1 MIKILYNYL
10 HQLIDFFQKRNS
22 SIKSGGEEKT
32 SSRDLMATTEREILN
47 TPAEIAISPIL
58 TSGEQMQAVLTPQQH
73 YTRGMEDIWEK
84 VHQLPKGQ
92 DQVVLS
98 QLCAFG
104 KSSGSLDPKGLPALA
119 AHGFIIERPVE
130 DQEIWEP
137 YSPYLK
143 DFWRI
148 GIDVSVAYGFRLPSY
163 RAFQASLS
171 AIIQMTFN

>member
-1 MIKILYNYL
+1 
-10 HQLIDFFQKRNS
+10 
-22 SIKSGGEEKT
+22 
-32 SSRDLMATTEREILN
+32 MATSDREIFN
-47 TPAEIAISPIL
+47 TSAEIAISPIL

-73 YTRGMEDIWEK
+73 YTHGMEDIWEK

-98 QLCAFG
+98 QIWALG
-104 KSSGSLDPKGLPALA
+104 KSSGSPDPKGFPALA
-119 AHGFIIERPVE
+119 THSFIIEQPVE

-137 YSPYLK
+137 YTPYLK

-148 GIDVSVAYGFRLPSY
+148 GIDVTVAYGFRLRSHQ
-163 RAFQASLS
+163 AFQASLS

>member
-1 MIKILYNYL
+1 
-10 HQLIDFFQKRNS
+10 
-22 SIKSGGEEKT
+22 
-32 SSRDLMATTEREILN
+32 MATSDREIFN
-47 TPAEIAISPIL
+47 TPAEIAISPLL
-58 TSGEQMQAVLTPQQH
+58 TPREQMQAVLTPQQ
-73 YTRGMEDIWEK
+73 YYMQGMEDIWEK

-98 QLCAFG
+98 QIWVLG
-104 KSSGSLDPKGLPALA
+104 KSSGSPDPKGYPALA
-119 AHGFIIERPVE
+119 AHSFIVEQPVE

-148 GIDVSVAYGFRLPSY
+148 GIDVTVAYGFRLPSY

>member
-1 MIKILYNYL
+1 
-10 HQLIDFFQKRNS
+10 
-22 SIKSGGEEKT
+22 
-32 SSRDLMATTEREILN
+32 MATTEREILN
-47 TPAEIAISPIL
+47 TPAGIAISPIL
-58 TSGEQMQAVLTPQQH
+58 TPVEQMQAVITPQQH
-73 YTRGMEDIWEK
+73 YMQGMEDIWEK

-98 QLCAFG
+98 QLSALG
-104 KSSGSLDPKGLPALA
+104 KSSATPHPTGFPALPPP
-119 AHGFIIERPVE
+119 GFIVEQPVE

-148 GIDVSVAYGFRLPSY
+148 GIDVTVAYGFRLPSY